1 MGTTTTR
8 TLRPPLPLSIWF
20 LRISFAV
27 LTLVATLVT
36 ALAIFQMAYGD
47 RVLPGVRVDGAAT
60 ARAAHR
66 LGRGGSPLRA
76 LSSQLDMMTRGA
88 EVAPVVSVDPNAA

>member
-47 RVLPGVRVDGAAT
+47 RVLPGVRVWDVDLSGMT
-60 ARAAHR
+60 VERAGQAIAQR
-66 LGRGGSPLRA
+66 FAYLI
-76 LSSQLDMMTRGA
+76 
-88 EVAPVVSVDPNAA
+88 